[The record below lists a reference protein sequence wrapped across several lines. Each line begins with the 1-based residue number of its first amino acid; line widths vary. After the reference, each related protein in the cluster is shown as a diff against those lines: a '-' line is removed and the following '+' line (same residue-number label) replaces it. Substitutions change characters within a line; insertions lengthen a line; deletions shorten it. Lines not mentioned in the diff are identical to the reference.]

1 MAENNKD
8 KKIDKLTEKVS
19 QLDDICSSIYLT
31 LLIYKKARFNELY
44 RKVIKLNPKTASGK
58 PFVSRP
64 TFNDHLG
71 HLKKKKLIVTKEL
84 GKQNVVY
91 SLNKATM
98 SIFGTDFEEVS
109 KELLDWSKNL
119 EVFDSEKHFAK
130 LTEKDLDQE
139 VTQDLN
145 EVIKVNLHE
154 LRAFVEYDLKIDE
167 KESGAE
173 FWKFIGNPM
182 YRMLE
187 KGIAD
192 NCRRSP
198 KYKEKIFEKIELLLK
213 EKSLTSKISK
223 EGET

>member
-1 MAENNKD
+1 MF
-8 KKIDKLTEKVS
+8 T
-19 QLDDICSSIYLT
+19 
-31 LLIYKKARFNELY
+31 
-44 RKVIKLNPKTASGK
+44 
-58 PFVSRP
+58 RP